1 MNVFQSRWFRTAA
14 PSLLAGSLA
23 LFLQTAHAKC
33 PECGAVTELKT
44 VKVEGQGSGAGAIAG
59 GVLGGVLGH
68 QVGNGRG
75 KDVATVAGVAGGAYV
90 GHQVEKKSKETTQ
103 YRVMV
108 KMEDTQTLRT
118 FIFNSETA
126 YKVGDNV
133 KVVNGKLSRR

>member
-1 MNVFQSRWFRTAA
+1 MNAFQSKWFKTAA
-14 PSLLAGSLA
+14 PALLAASLA
-23 LFLQTAHAKC
+23 LVVQATHAKC
-33 PECGAVTELKT
+33 PECGSVTELKT

-108 KMEDTQTLRT
+108 TMEDTKALRT

-126 YKVGDNV
+126 YRVGDKV
-133 KVVNGKLSRR
+133 RVVNGKLSRR